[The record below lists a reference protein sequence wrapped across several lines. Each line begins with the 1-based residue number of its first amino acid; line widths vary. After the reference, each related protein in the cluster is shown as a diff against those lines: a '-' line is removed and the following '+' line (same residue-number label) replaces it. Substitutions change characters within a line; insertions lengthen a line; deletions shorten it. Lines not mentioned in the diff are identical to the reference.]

1 MPGLRMIVRFRE
13 FEERR
18 NRNYYLNV
26 KNKEKTNGR

>member
-18 NRNYYLNV
+18 NRNYEVDIQV
-26 KNKEKTNGR
+26 KKHGG

>member
-18 NRNYYLNV
+18 NRNYEVDIHV
-26 KNKEKTNGR
+26 KKHGG